1 MEIIARE
8 HYRLGE
14 NLFFLITHQT
24 DVVLEIKS
32 LSPIKYIYFNTTNQS
47 WTTSNTVNTTS
58 ITTASST
65 LEDGIYYRQIE
76 IPSRV
81 IPKNTLL
88 RLKLSDAT
96 NTYTAYVF
104 YGERYSLPNMVT
116 IYGTFFD
123 ALGNPL
129 AGHSLVFTVLNPVG
143 YFDNNPLTSMTA
155 STSTDSNGYF
165 SINLNRLYDYVVTIP
180 ELNYRKVIKVSQLP
194 DSVNSFELVLGEVNN
209 IC

>member
-24 DVVLEIKS
+24 DVDLEIKS
-32 LSPIKYIYFNTTNQS
+32 LSPIKYIYFNTTNQN
-47 WTTSNTVNTTS
+47 WTISNTVNTTS

-88 RLKLSDAT
+88 RLKLSDST
-96 NTYTAYVF
+96 DTYTVYVF

-116 IYGTFFD
+116 IYGTF
-123 ALGNPL
+123 
-129 AGHSLVFTVLNPVG
+129 
-143 YFDNNPLTSMTA
+143 
-155 STSTDSNGYF
+155 
-165 SINLNRLYDYVVTIP
+165 
-180 ELNYRKVIKVSQLP
+180 
-194 DSVNSFELVLGEVNN
+194 
-209 IC
+209 